1 MEISESEFIPAI
13 IISVDIPK
21 KIAKLKYTSESKGP
35 EEISIDILLQR
46 NEDKQETYD
55 DMVNLECLNDAE
67 LLINLQKRFE
77 KKLIFTY
84 VGPTL
89 LVVNPYQLFP
99 ELFNP
104 ETLSNYQKIVFNPQ
118 IQIKDNPPHVWA
130 LAADA
135 YRLLFECQKNQA
147 LVISGESGAGKT
159 ENTKYAM
166 KFLTGLGKIEKRKSL
181 ARKSLM
187 GGFERESIEDKVKW
201 IKIISKKCIKLLER
215 EENGGIRSIMSND
228 TVLFFS

>member
-1 MEISESEFIPAI
+1 MLS
-13 IISVDIPK
+13 
-21 KIAKLKYTSESKGP
+21 
-35 EEISIDILLQR
+35 QR
-46 NEDKQETYD
+46 NEDKQDTYD

-77 KKLIFTY
+77 KRLIFTY

-104 ETLSNYQKIVFNPQ
+104 ESLAKYEKMVHNPQ
-118 IQIKDNPPHVWA
+118 IQIQDNPPHVWA
-130 LAADA
+130 LAAYA
-135 YRLLFECQKNQA
+135 YRLLFECEKNQA

-166 KFLTGLGKIEKRKSL
+166 KFLTGLGKMEKRKSMV
-181 ARKSLM
+181 RKSLIGM
-187 GGFERESIEDKVKW
+187 GELDKESIEDKVKKN
-201 IKIISKKCIKLLER
+201 I
-215 EENGGIRSIMSND
+215 
-228 TVLFFS
+228 